1 MDRNNVNK
9 MMSSMPKN
17 NNFDPM
23 KSPNLN
29 QKKNDDFFFLNS
41 SENKNKVIPKD
52 KSNEQV
58 NKTKEIVKQNKT
70 KEIVKENKTKE
81 IVKENKTKE
90 IVKQNKTKEIVKE
103 NKTKKNV
110 KLIDNTYDVD
120 KEIEALEI
128 SIRLEE
134 EKKLEEKKRKE
145 KDSKKALIKLLVEAK
160 KNKETDDPF
169 GASTN
174 VDIKSDTS
182 DVSDRIETFSILDT
196 KQNNK
201 LNNNVIE
208 LNIKKK
214 NKNNNLSIN
223 DTLSGLKHDK
233 LFEDKIIE
241 IHSNKVVDSECFNDY
256 MINFENK
263 IKFRDINL
271 NAIQLPKNTKENII
285 EGKNNRLKIVIDNK
299 EHIIELE
306 ENYYNRNE
314 ICYYINEAF
323 ENNSINIK
331 CGLIEDNFIFKSQE
345 RFNMINEQDSILP
358 YLGFNKNSY
367 INRNEYKSTNI
378 LKLGD
383 NIFYLVIEN
392 ISREP
397 LFLIN
402 NDNDEI
408 KKLIELNENYE
419 VDHLIIKF
427 YRTRNQIIK
436 NDLEYKFFFEK
447 EHKIVLNFT

>member
-1 MDRNNVNK
+1 MA
-9 MMSSMPKN
+9 S
-17 NNFDPM
+17 
-23 KSPNLN
+23 
-29 QKKNDDFFFLNS
+29 
-41 SENKNKVIPKD
+41 
-52 KSNEQV
+52 
-58 NKTKEIVKQNKT
+58 T
-70 KEIVKENKTKE
+70 
-81 IVKENKTKE
+81 
-90 IVKQNKTKEIVKE
+90 
-103 NKTKKNV
+103 
-110 KLIDNTYDVD
+110 DVD
-120 KEIEALEI
+120 
-128 SIRLEE
+128 
-134 EKKLEEKKRKE
+134 
-145 KDSKKALIKLLVEAK
+145 V
-160 KNKETDDPF
+160 N
-169 GASTN
+169 
-174 VDIKSDTS
+174 SDTS
-182 DVSDRIETFSILDT
+182 DVSDRIETFSVLDT

-223 DTLSGLKHDK
+223 DTLSGLKQDK

-314 ICYYINEAF
+314 IYYYINEAF

-345 RFNMINEQDSILP
+345 RFNMINEQNSILP